1 MTGTELKLVLV
12 WVLGLFMYVKTE
24 KSSSITTILN
34 LINTSLLIFKH
45 KKNLN

>member
-24 KSSSITTILN
+24 KINYSYTFQTKLIT
-34 LINTSLLIFKH
+34 FY
-45 KKNLN
+45 